1 MSGRG
6 KTKKNPAGPAQRVQ
20 PGPEPGCAKSLVRDK
35 NGSIGGCHAVMDT
48 KDMQQIPEENK
59 PKEHKQPTCTTEGK
73 PTVPPET
80 GSRIVDSHQD
90 KILFT
95 TLDKLKIK
103 MTHKSDSSR
112 MVNDVVK
119 CISDHMKKCT
129 ECFKGVKV
137 LRTGSYYEHLKISD
151 PDEFDVMFNFPV
163 ERVDIRPFG
172 DDGAFYSV
180 AFKRGKHS
188 LDRFKNRDN
197 TVSASEMLK
206 EFRNEVKTSVKKQK
220 DVLVEKKKKG
230 CPAVT
235 LMINGTGTVPISLDI
250 VLGLQVKSSWPTFT
264 QEGFKIDT
272 WLGTKVKKDLKAHS
286 YYLIP
291 KYEGKGTVELEGVC
305 AKDSWRISF
314 SHVEKSIITKHGSQ
328 KTCCKASGIR
338 CCRKDCLKLL
348 KHLLSLLKAEDP
360 SLSKFCSYHAKT
372 TLLHACCSRTKD
384 SDWEATQLGPCFQQ
398 LLRDFEGHL
407 KDGKL
412 PNFFIPTHNLLG
424 SGHNR
429 RSCLI
434 LAQCIE
440 EQRNKGFPIFG

>member
-6 KTKKNPAGPAQRVQ
+6 KTKKSPTGPAQRVQ
-20 PGPEPGCAKSLVRDK
+20 PGLEPGCAKSLVRDK

-59 PKEHKQPTCTTEGK
+59 PKKHKQPKCTTEGK

-80 GSRIVDSHQD
+80 GSRIVDSHLD
-90 KILFT
+90 KILRT

-112 MVNDVVK
+112 IVNDVVN
-119 CISDHMKKCT
+119 CISDHMKKFT
-129 ECFKGVKV
+129 ECFKDVNV

-151 PDEFDVMFNFPV
+151 PDEFDVMFNFAM

-180 AFKRGKHS
+180 AFKRGKHA
-188 LDRFKNRDN
+188 LDRFQNTDN

-206 EFRNEVKTSVKKQK
+206 EFRNEVITSVKKRK
-220 DVLVEKKKKG
+220 DVSVEKKKKG

-235 LMINGTGTVPISLDI
+235 LMINRTGTVPISLDI
-250 VLGLQVKSSWPTFT
+250 VLGLKVKSCWPTFT

-272 WLGTKVKKDLKAHS
+272 WLGTKVKKELKAQS
-286 YYLIP
+286 YYLVP

-305 AKDSWRISF
+305 AKDTWRISF
-314 SHVEKSIITKHGSQ
+314 SHVEKSIITNHGSQ
-328 KTCCKASGIR
+328 KTCCEASGIR

-348 KHLLSLLKAEDP
+348 KHLLNLLKAEDP
-360 SLSKFCSYHAKT
+360 RLSKFCTYHAKT

-424 SGHNR
+424 SGHNHK
-429 RSCLI
+429 SCLI

-440 EQRNKGFPIFG
+440 EQRNNGFPIFG

>member
-1 MSGRG
+1 MHR
-6 KTKKNPAGPAQRVQ
+6 KRH
-20 PGPEPGCAKSLVRDK
+20 
-35 NGSIGGCHAVMDT
+35 IH
-48 KDMQQIPEENK
+48 EEKK
-59 PKEHKQPTCTTEGK
+59 PKEHKQPKCTTEGK

-103 MTHKSDSSR
+103 RTHKSDSSR
-112 MVNDVVK
+112 IVNDVVK
-119 CISDHMKKCT
+119 CISDHMKKST
-129 ECFKGVKV
+129 ECFKDVNV
-137 LRTGSYYEHLKISD
+137 LHTGSYYENLKISD

-163 ERVDIRPFG
+163 ERVDIQPFG

-188 LDRFKNRDN
+188 LDRFQNRDN
-197 TVSASEMLK
+197 KVSASEMLK
-206 EFRNEVKTSVKKQK
+206 EFRNEVITSVKKHK

-235 LMINGTGTVPISLDI
+235 LMINGTETVPISLDI

-272 WLGTKVKKDLKAHS
+272 WLGTKVKKELKAHS
-286 YYLIP
+286 YYLVP

-314 SHVEKSIITKHGSQ
+314 SHVEKSIITNHGSQ
-328 KTCCKASGIR
+328 KTCCEASGIR

-348 KHLLSLLKAEDP
+348 KHLLRLLKAKDP

-429 RSCLI
+429 KSCVT
-434 LAQCIE
+434 LARCIE
-440 EQRNKGFPIFG
+440 EQRNNGFPIFDS